1 LCDTILINGEIKEL
15 DKEMKKQILDQAST
29 FSEEALRVLGFA
41 FGEGKE
47 EKNLTFVGLQAMI
60 DPPREEVKDSITT
73 CKNA

>member
-1 LCDTILINGEIKEL
+1 
-15 DKEMKKQILDQAST
+15 LDQAAQ
-29 FSEEALRVLGFA
+29 FSEQALRVLGFA

-60 DPPREEVKDSITT
+60 DPPREEVKDSIAT

>member
-1 LCDTILINGEIKEL
+1 
-15 DKEMKKQILDQAST
+15 
-29 FSEEALRVLGFA
+29 LGFA

-60 DPPREEVKDSITT
+60 DPPREEVKDSIAT